1 MKTFNSISAL
11 FYREYKI
18 LFRSFYDIL
27 TIIIFF
33 ILGIFIFIFAIG
45 SDKEILEEIG
55 LGIIWTLLLLS
66 TNLSINKF
74 YHNDF
79 GDGSIFLLHINGLS
93 LELIVLIKLIILWT
107 FYQLPFL
114 IIIPCAYLIL
124 NIASENMYLV
134 IITFVLGSPILSALS
149 SISGAMNL
157 LNNKNFAIGSIIVMI
172 FSIPVIIFS
181 VAIVNTPPE
190 LIKPQ
195 ISIMIG
201 ILFLFIAITPWISSA
216 CIRLALR
223 NK

>member
-1 MKTFNSISAL
+1 MQTFNSIAAL

-33 ILGIFIFIFAIG
+33 TLGVFIFIFAIG
-45 SDKEILEEIG
+45 SDNEILEEIG

-74 YHNDF
+74 YQNDF
-79 GDGSIFLLHINGLS
+79 EDGSIFLLHINGLS
-93 LELIVLIKLIILWT
+93 IELIVLIKLIILWF
-107 FYQLPFL
+107 FYQLPFI
-114 IIIPCAYLIL
+114 IIIPCVYLIL
-124 NIASENMYLV
+124 NITSNDMYLV
-134 IITFVLGSPILSALS
+134 IITFLLGSPILSALS

-157 LNNKNFAIGSIIVMI
+157 LNNKSFAIGSILVMI

-181 VAIVNTPPE
+181 VGISNTPPE

>member
-1 MKTFNSISAL
+1 MQTFNSISAL

-33 ILGIFIFIFAIG
+33 TLGVFIFIFAIG
-45 SDKEILEEIG
+45 SDNEILEEIG

-74 YHNDF
+74 YQNDF
-79 GDGSIFLLHINGLS
+79 EDGSIFLLHINGLS
-93 LELIVLIKLIILWT
+93 IELIVLIKLIILWF
-107 FYQLPFL
+107 FYQLPFI
-114 IIIPCAYLIL
+114 IIIPCVYLIL
-124 NIASENMYLV
+124 NITSNDMYLV
-134 IITFVLGSPILSALS
+134 IITFLLGSPILSALS

-157 LNNKNFAIGSIIVMI
+157 LNNKSFAIGSILVMI

-181 VAIVNTPPE
+181 VGISNTPPE

>member
-1 MKTFNSISAL
+1 MQTFNSISAL

-33 ILGIFIFIFAIG
+33 TLGVFIFIFAIG
-45 SDKEILEEIG
+45 SDNEILEEIG

-74 YHNDF
+74 YQNDF
-79 GDGSIFLLHINGLS
+79 EDGSIFLLHINGLS
-93 LELIVLIKLIILWT
+93 IELIVLIKLIILWF
-107 FYQLPFL
+107 FYQLPFV
-114 IIIPCAYLIL
+114 IIIPCVYLIL
-124 NIASENMYLV
+124 NITSNDMYLV
-134 IITFVLGSPILSALS
+134 IITFLLGSPILSALS

-157 LNNKNFAIGSIIVMI
+157 LNNKSFAIGSILVMI

-181 VAIVNTPPE
+181 VGISNTPPE